1 MDGAIYS
8 ILHNTYIDQPN
19 GKSKVKLSKCC
30 ISTFNFAKNSIEAR
44 VSQSGVFAFK
54 QRARVILTQ
63 HVEFFFDLFVLFQKF
78 FIFLSPYFNV
88 FIALEVPFKQHKH
101 RNKCKILI
109 QSVMIY
115 FPFTFLAAAANVD
128 AMHAVVFMM
137 TLVFLEKVCL
147 CRDVKALPKL

>member
-1 MDGAIYS
+1 M
-8 ILHNTYIDQPN
+8 
-19 GKSKVKLSKCC
+19 
-30 ISTFNFAKNSIEAR
+30 
-44 VSQSGVFAFK
+44 SQSGVFALK
-54 QRARVILTQ
+54 QSKGHCDA
-63 HVEFFFDLFVLFQKF
+63 ESGKKFFDLFVLFKKF
-78 FIFLSPYFNV
+78 LLFLSLHISMFSLHC
-88 FIALEVPFKQHKH
+88 IPFKQHKH